1 VSGFVNGLD
10 ARRQDTRCS
19 KGRTAP
25 KDALTNRAMAVDAG
39 QFDEAQASSLS
50 WASNTAQ
57 PLDYQSGVANAALD
71 KHYR

>member
-1 VSGFVNGLD
+1 
-10 ARRQDTRCS
+10 
-19 KGRTAP
+19 
-25 KDALTNRAMAVDAG
+25 MAVDAG